1 MSASQILLAG
11 HGHEDQWLSGNP
23 DRTYFEVNYKK
34 PNNFMSYSYE
44 VPFDQSAV
52 YYGDSAT
59 CTLPTKGD
67 FSKRFTVRSTLP
79 TLYQPLGP
87 GYVYPLYTD
96 QVNGAVYIPDGTIA
110 IQPGDFIGYFNTQF
124 QGAWATNF
132 VGYSNINVS
141 YNSSLIKFVFTSTV
155 YDYIYFPDD
164 MSGVFWGFDPRSF
177 DFVTSGGFKA
187 YRFTNGVITAPFTL
201 FQAGWIRGFT
211 PPPGVGFSYV
221 DSVACRLVKSA
232 TLLIGGQTIDTLTS
246 ERLIIED
253 DLGVAYENQ
262 SGLAILEGKGDAS
275 QVYAPREYYTRLT
288 FNTDKLNMKAIQNQD
303 VRIDI
308 EYEKFENLP
317 QTLITTK
324 SLTDGASY
332 VNTNIKTVLGLSENA
347 RVFHTNFYKQWI
359 VYVIND
365 PINANHQRYY
375 FYDTTKPQ
383 GDASSWVYWY
393 DPQFHQLGP
402 VRPYFVG
409 GTMYIA
415 SASSPYIR
423 SVPVADMLTGT
434 ATATQGANIFP
445 DLYDGNV
452 VLNNCI
458 ADARYVYIT
467 VKAPMVTFGSNTAST
482 YTYMPGNGGNGR
494 TFTQTLN
501 LIYNVLSISTPQ
513 LIASDNVAIV
523 NFVTTSINNITFGQG
538 LPVSVTITGETK
550 VGSDINVTVN
560 ILYSSVVQIFRLPV
574 FYTTTSVPLTGSN
587 VATFTSCTPECAF
600 ANTYVTYKV
609 YNIAT
614 PQLILTDNTAVLN
627 FVTTVA
633 QNFGGVTKTVT
644 MGSQIKTLSNI
655 FVTAN
660 VAYTYTSNGQP
671 APQVLELPFGYSTT
685 YRTITVRYDTTKPIG
700 QWSSYDFLSYPG
712 TGAPRSWYDITGLF
726 ELAFSSMPLVFD
738 GRNLY
743 GTFGGSQLFLK
754 TDTLNFLDLS
764 SYTYFNV
771 STLSPVPSLIG
782 SAVPNA
788 TDGRYFYFQG
798 VFTGGSVY
806 LTRYDSTQ
814 SISSPSAYS
823 SILFTKSIFPN
834 FYTLAPYGFDGKSIY
849 YIGGTGGLP
858 FGGGRIPEIFATIL
872 RYDTTTNTISD
883 WIIFDGTGKAQ
894 TSKGTTVNTI
904 SWVCKNYINNLPN
917 AAVLACLV
925 SARYVYLTQT
935 WGGGEDTFNDLVQ
948 FDPLVMDGG
957 TLASSMIVK
966 YETFDT
972 PNPLRSQNL
981 YGQTALNEFTII
993 QGQSTGSFKL
1003 DVRGPVREFWI
1014 TVDSPGVINHVIF
1027 RLNDEI
1033 LVDDDQI
1040 MTRYIRTFETH
1051 TSMPSSSNVCVYS
1064 VSWDPE
1070 RLAPSGTVNMS
1081 RIADQ
1086 TLDVTLV
1093 TQAPSNLTVRVYS
1106 KVFNVLAIQ
1115 GGIGG
1120 LIFNS

>member
-11 HGHEDQWLSGNP
+11 HGQEDQWLSDNP
-23 DRTYFEVNYKK
+23 NRTYFEVKYEK
-34 PNNFMSYSYE
+34 PNNFMAYSYE
-44 VPFDQSAV
+44 VPFDQTAV
-52 YYGDSAT
+52 YYGDTST
-59 CTLPTKGD
+59 CRLPTKGD
-67 FSKRFTVRSTLP
+67 FSKRFTVRSILP

-96 QVNGAVYIPDGTIA
+96 QVNGAVYVPDGTIA

-132 VGYSNINVS
+132 VGLSNINVT

-155 YDYIYFPDD
+155 YEYIYFPDD

-187 YRFTNGVITAPFTL
+187 YRFVNGVITAPFTL

-253 DLGVAYENQ
+253 DLGVPYENQ
-262 SGLAILEGKGDAS
+262 AGLAILEGKGDTS

-288 FNTDKLNMKAIQNQD
+288 FNTDRLNMKAIRNQD

-317 QTLITTK
+317 QLLITTK
-324 SLTDGASY
+324 STTDGGSY
-332 VNTNIKTVLGLSENA
+332 VNTNIKTVLGLPNNL
-347 RVFHTNFYKQWI
+347 RVYHTNFYKKYV
-359 VYVIND
+359 VYVMDD
-365 PINANHQRYY
+365 PNVAYRQRYY

-383 GDASSWVYWY
+383 GNASSWVYWY
-393 DPQFHQLGP
+393 DPEFHQGVP
-402 VRPYFVG
+402 FRPYFIG

-415 SASSPYIR
+415 ASSSSYFR
-423 SVPVADMLTGT
+423 SVPVAAILTGV
-434 ATATQGANIFP
+434 ATATQGATFFP
-445 DLYDGNV
+445 NLYEGRV
-452 VLNNCI
+452 IINNFT
-458 ADARYVYIT
+458 ADARYLYTKTEIQSL
-467 VKAPMVTFGSNTAST
+467 TFGSNTAVT
-482 YTYMPGNGGNGR
+482 YTYMPGNGGTGR
-494 TFTQTLN
+494 TYTQTLN
-501 LIYNVLSISTPQ
+501 LVYKVLSISTPQ
-513 LIASDNVAIV
+513 LIASDNVALV
-523 NFVTTSINNITFGQG
+523 NFVTTSSLGITPQYT
-538 LPVSVTITGETK
+538 PTSVTITGETK
-550 VGSDINVTVN
+550 VGSDIIVTVN
-560 ILYSSVVQIFRLPV
+560 ILYSSVVPVWNLPG

-587 VATFTSCTPECAF
+587 VATFTSCTPESAF

-614 PQLILTDNTAVLN
+614 PQLIATENTAIFN
-627 FVTTVA
+627 YVTTIA
-633 QNFGGVTKTVT
+633 ADFGGVTKTVT

-671 APQVLELPFGYSTT
+671 APQVMELPFGYATV
-685 YRTITVRYDTTKPIG
+685 YNPIYVRYDTTKPIG
-700 QWSSYDFLSYPG
+700 SWSSYDFLSFPG
-712 TGAPRSWYDITGLF
+712 TGAPRTWYDITGFPSLSVQAMQ
-726 ELAFSSMPLVFD
+726 LAFD
-738 GRNLY
+738 GRNIY
-743 GTFGGSQLFLK
+743 GTIQGSGLFLK

-764 SYTYFNV
+764 AYTYFNV
-771 STLSPVPSLIG
+771 STLSPTPNLG
-782 SAVPNA
+782 GGFVPNA
-788 TDGRYFYFQG
+788 TDGRYFYFQT
-798 VFTGGSVY
+798 TGFSSGSIY
-806 LTRYDSTQ
+806 LIRYDSTQ

-823 SILFTKSIFPN
+823 SILFTNSVFPN
-834 FYTLAPYGFDGKSIY
+834 GYGLFPYGFDGKSIY
-849 YIGGTGGLP
+849 YVGGTYGAV
-858 FGGGRIPEIFATIL
+858 RASIL
-872 RYDTTTNTISD
+872 RYDTTTNSVSD

-894 TSKGTTVNTI
+894 TSKGTTVDTI
-904 SWVCKNYINNLPN
+904 SWVGKNYFSNDPTV
-917 AAVLACLV
+917 AVLSCLV
-925 SARYVYLTQT
+925 SSRYVYLTET
-935 WGGGEDTFNDLVQ
+935 WGGGFETYNDLVQ

-957 TLASSMIVK
+957 TLTSSMIVK
-966 YETFDT
+966 YETFDK

-981 YGQTALNEFTII
+981 YGQTTLNEFTLI
-993 QGQSTGSFKL
+993 QGQTEGSFQL
-1003 DVRGPVREFWI
+1003 DVRGPVREFWV
-1014 TVDSPGVINHVIF
+1014 TVDSPGVINHLIF
-1027 RLNDEI
+1027 RLNNEI

-1040 MTRYIRTFETH
+1040 MTRYIRTFEAH

-1081 RIADQ
+1081 RIAEQYVDI
-1086 TLDVTLV
+1086 TLV
-1093 TQAPSNLTVRVYS
+1093 SAATTDLTVRVYS

-1115 GGIGG
+1115 GGTGG

>member
-1 MSASQILLAG
+1 MSSAYLQLAAKG
-11 HGHEDQWLSGNP
+11 QEDRWLSESP

-34 PNNFMSYSYE
+34 PNNFMAYSYE

-67 FSKRFTVRSTLP
+67 FSKRFTVRSVLP

-96 QVNGAVYIPDGTIA
+96 QVYGAVYVPDGTIA

-124 QGAWATNF
+124 QAAWATNF
-132 VGYSNINVS
+132 VGYSNINVA
-141 YNSSLIKFVFTSTV
+141 YDSSLFKFVFTSTV
-155 YDYIYFPDD
+155 YDYIYFTDD

-177 DFVTSGGFKA
+177 DFVTSGGYKA
-187 YRFTNGVITAPFTL
+187 YRFVNGVVTAPFTL

-232 TLLIGGQTIDTLTS
+232 TLLVGGQTIDRLTS

-262 SGLAILEGKGDAS
+262 TGLAILEGKGDTS

-288 FNTDKLNMKAIQNQD
+288 FNTDKLNMKAIYNQD
-303 VRIDI
+303 VQIEI

-324 SLTDGASY
+324 SLTDGGSY
-332 VNTNIKTVLGLSENA
+332 TNTNIKTVLGLPEDL
-347 RVFHTNFYKQWI
+347 RVYHTNFYKQWI

-365 PINANHQRYY
+365 PINAYRQRYY

-393 DPQFHQLGP
+393 DPEFHQGGP
-402 VRPYFVG
+402 FRPYFIG

-415 SASSPYIR
+415 TSSSNYVR

-434 ATATQGANIFP
+434 ATATQGAVFFPNLYEGNIIIGDFT
-445 DLYDGNV
+445 
-452 VLNNCI
+452 
-458 ADARYVYIT
+458 ADARYLYLKTAIRN
-467 VKAPMVTFGSNTAST
+467 VTFGSNTAYLYDWT
-482 YTYMPGNGGNGR
+482 PRNGDTSR

-501 LIYNVLSISTPQ
+501 LVYQVLSISTPQ
-513 LIASDNVAIV
+513 LIASDNVALV
-523 NFVTTSINNITFGQG
+523 NFVTTSSLGITPQYT
-538 LPVSVTITGETK
+538 PTSVTITGETK

-560 ILYSSVVQIFRLPV
+560 ILYSSVVGVFNLPG

-600 ANTYVTYKV
+600 ANVVATYKV

-614 PQLILTDNTAVLN
+614 PQLIPSDNTAAIN
-627 FVTTVA
+627 WMTSITP
-633 QNFGGVTKTVT
+633 NFGGTTKTVT
-644 MGSQIKTLSNI
+644 VKSETKTLSNI
-655 FVTAN
+655 FLTAN

-671 APQVLELPFGYSTT
+671 APQVFQYPLGNPNIYNP
-685 YRTITVRYDTTKPIG
+685 ITVRYDTTKPIG
-700 QWSSYDFLSYPG
+700 SWSSYDFLSFPG
-712 TGAPRSWYDITGLF
+712 TGAPRTWYEITGVIGISVS
-726 ELAFSSMPLVFD
+726 AMPLAFD

-743 GTFGGSQLFLK
+743 GTIQGSGLFLK
-754 TDTLNFLDLS
+754 TDTQNFLDLS
-764 SYTYFNV
+764 AYTYFNI
-771 STLSPVPSLIG
+771 STISPTPSLG
-782 SAVPNA
+782 GGKVPNA
-788 TDGRYFYFQG
+788 TDGRYFYFETLE
-798 VFTGGSVY
+798 FSGGSVY

-823 SILFTKSIFPN
+823 SILFTSSKFPN
-834 FYTLAPYGFDGKSIY
+834 GYILFPYGFDGKSIY
-849 YIGGTGGLP
+849 YVGGTYNAV
-858 FGGGRIPEIFATIL
+858 RATIL
-872 RYDTTTNTISD
+872 RYDTTTNSVSD
-883 WIIFDGTGKAQ
+883 WIIFDGTGSAQ
-894 TSKGTTVNTI
+894 TSKETTVDTI
-904 SWVCKNYINNLPN
+904 SWVGKNYVNNDPTV
-917 AAVLACLV
+917 AVLSCLV
-925 SARYVYLTQT
+925 SARYVYLTST
-935 WGGGEDTFNDLVQ
+935 WGGGFETYNDLVQ
-948 FDPLVMDGG
+948 FDPLTMDGG

-966 YETFDT
+966 YETFDK
-972 PNPLRSQNL
+972 PNPLRSQSL
-981 YGQTALNEFTII
+981 YGQTTLNDFTLI

-1003 DVRGPVREFWI
+1003 DVRGPVREFWV
-1014 TVDSPGVINHVIF
+1014 TVDLPGVIKRVVF
-1027 RLNDEI
+1027 KLNNEI
-1033 LVDDDQI
+1033 LVDDDQV
-1040 MTRYIRTFETH
+1040 MTRYIRTFESH
-1051 TSMPSSSNVCVYS
+1051 TSMPSSSNVSVYS

-1081 RIADQ
+1081 RIAEQ
-1086 TLDVTLV
+1086 YVDVTLV
-1093 TQAPSNLTVRVYS
+1093 SVAPSNLKVRVYA

-1115 GGIGG
+1115 GGIGN
-1120 LIFNS
+1120 LMYN